1 MPFWAKLPRKD
12 GDGMDPKDKQIQY
25 LTALVETLNATIKEL
40 QETVKGSQE
49 TIKALEETIKE
60 LRRQLGQDSHNSS
73 KPPSSDGYKK
83 PPRTRSQRTPSG
95 KKPGGQKGHKGANM
109 SIPHA
114 PDEFRSHFPEKCLTC
129 PHLSECL
136 ENKSVFKCG
145 EKRYTVEAEVIT
157 KVIEHR
163 SLKVDSCPC
172 GETPGADAFPE
183 NVKAYVQYGSSVT
196 VLVGLLSTYGAMS
209 AMRIH
214 TLIGGLLGVCLSP
227 GTVVSMVRKCAK
239 KVGPIMKMIKE
250 LIENGDV
257 GHFDETGARLGGGLY
272 WVHNS
277 STSKYTYQ
285 TISKKRG
292 KVGIDANGVL
302 PNFHGVAMHDCW
314 SPYWKYDGLLHAICN
329 AHLLRE
335 LTGIED
341 FEPDHTW
348 AFSFKA
354 LLRAMKKAKDRA
366 VAKGKS
372 GLSPSYLAKFS
383 REYDLIMAVAEEE
396 CPEPPDL
403 PRKKRG
409 KKKKGKERALIER
422 LIKLKDAVCLFIR
435 DFKVPFDNNQA
446 ERDVRNVKTKVKVAG
461 CFRSEGGAQNYLD
474 VMSFLSTGMKHQISV
489 FDVLTAAF
497 ADNAEIVLQ

>member
-1 MPFWAKLPRKD
+1 
-12 GDGMDPKDKQIQY
+12 MDPKDKQIQY

-163 SLKVDSCPC
+163 SLKVDICPC
-172 GETPGADAFPE
+172 GETPGAGAFPE
-183 NVKAYVQYGSSVT
+183 DVKAYVQYGSSVT

-272 WVHNS
+272 WARKGWHRRQWC
-277 STSKYTYQ
+277 TPKF
-285 TISKKRG
+285 
-292 KVGIDANGVL
+292 
-302 PNFHGVAMHDCW
+302 PW
-314 SPYWKYDGLLHAICN
+314 SGN
-329 AHLLRE
+329 A
-335 LTGIED
+335 
-341 FEPDHTW
+341 
-348 AFSFKA
+348 
-354 LLRAMKKAKDRA
+354 
-366 VAKGKS
+366 
-372 GLSPSYLAKFS
+372 
-383 REYDLIMAVAEEE
+383 
-396 CPEPPDL
+396 
-403 PRKKRG
+403 
-409 KKKKGKERALIER
+409 
-422 LIKLKDAVCLFIR
+422 
-435 DFKVPFDNNQA
+435 
-446 ERDVRNVKTKVKVAG
+446 
-461 CFRSEGGAQNYLD
+461 
-474 VMSFLSTGMKHQISV
+474 
-489 FDVLTAAF
+489 
-497 ADNAEIVLQ
+497 